1 MKGKKTSI
9 LIIEDEWEYSDSLRD
24 ILEERGFSIS
34 ESTTGE
40 EGIKKIKASDF
51 DVTLIDIKL
60 PDMPGTQ
67 TLQKIREASPDTI
80 PIMMTAYASIDS
92 AIEALEQG
100 AFAYLYKPVNIEE
113 LLIYIN
119 KAKEKK
125 EMLTSHKI
133 QADILDNMNL
143 AVVLT
148 NNEGSIIF
156 SNKKANELF
165 SANGGDLVG
174 KDMKDL
180 ISSNNIDLQ
189 TSEPAAVWEKSPK
202 VKIKKLNGQNPEVFL
217 NLSRVKGIGKKRDS
231 IIWTLIPVVSLSIGK
246 E

>member
-1 MKGKKTSI
+1 
-9 LIIEDEWEYSDSLRD
+9 
-24 ILEERGFSIS
+24 
-34 ESTTGE
+34 
-40 EGIKKIKASDF
+40 
-51 DVTLIDIKL
+51 
-60 PDMPGTQ
+60 
-67 TLQKIREASPDTI
+67 
-80 PIMMTAYASIDS
+80 
-92 AIEALEQG
+92 
-100 AFAYLYKPVNIEE
+100 
-113 LLIYIN
+113 
-119 KAKEKK
+119 
-125 EMLTSHKI
+125 MLTSHKI